1 MLRRGVVAL
10 WMLAQGIF
18 LVPAGAL
25 ASAASKPTAPTP
37 HWLQTGIASWYRTKR
52 PLTAAHRTLPRGT
65 KVRVRARSGRFVTV
79 TITGRGPFVK
89 GRVIDLSADA
99 FQKLASLGT
108 GLIHVRLESVQR
120 ASADA
125 HARIRST
132 VRVRVRQQGSTVRTA
147 ASGEGG

>member
-1 MLRRGVVAL
+1 MLHRAVAL
-10 WMLAQGIF
+10 LWVLSLLA
-18 LVPAGAL
+18 PSGAL
-25 ASAASKPTAPTP
+25 AGPPPKPPAAKSP
-37 HWLQTGIASWYRTKR
+37 WLQTGIASWYRTKR
-52 PLTAAHRTLPRGT
+52 PLTAAHRTLPLGT
-65 KVRVRARSGRFVTV
+65 NVRVRARSGRFVTV

-125 HARIRST
+125 HVRMRST
-132 VRVRVRQQGSTVRTA
+132 VHVRQWGSTVRTA